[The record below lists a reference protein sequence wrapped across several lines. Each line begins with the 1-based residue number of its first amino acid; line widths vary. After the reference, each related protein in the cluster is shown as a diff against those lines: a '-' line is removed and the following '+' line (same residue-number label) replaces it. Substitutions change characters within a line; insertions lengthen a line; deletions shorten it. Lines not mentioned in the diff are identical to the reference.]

1 MAESL
6 LLPVV
11 RGVVGKAA
19 DALVQSITR
28 MWGVDQDRL
37 KLERHLVYVQ
47 SLLADAEAKSETNH
61 AVRTWMKELK
71 AAAYQA
77 DDVLDDFQYE
87 ALRREALSG
96 QSMASKV
103 LSNFTSKNRL
113 VFRHKASRDL
123 KNVLEKIDELVT
135 EMTKFGLVALPEG
148 PPQALP
154 RQTHSALDESMEI
167 IGRKDDKD
175 GVVELLLDQQD
186 RQHVQVLPILGMGGV
201 GKTTLAKMV
210 YNSDKIQKHFE
221 LRMWH
226 CVSENFEAIPLVRSV
241 IELATNSR
249 CDLPDTIELLRGKLQ
264 EAIGRKRFLLILDD
278 VWNEDKKKWED
289 DLRPLLCS
297 SIGGSGSM
305 IVVTSRSRQVASIM
319 GTLPPHELVCLSE
332 DDSWE
337 LFSKKAFSKGVQEQA
352 EFVKIGRCIS
362 KKCKGL
368 PLALKTMGGL
378 MSSKY
383 QIQEWEVIAD
393 CNISDTDRGKD
404 EVLPILK
411 LSYKHLSH
419 EMKQCFAF
427 CSIFPKDY
435 VMEKDMLIQLWMA
448 NGYVNEEG
456 TMDLTQKGEYVF
468 NELAWRSFFQDVVLV
483 RKPYDPSYYSKYA
496 SKQEINGCK
505 MHDLMHDLAKDVAN
519 ECANAE
525 VLIQQNLP
533 VNDVRHLHISR
544 DDQLNKISQLLGGTM
559 YLRTLLTPES
569 SYKDPVK
576 LKLMSSRA
584 LSIRCG
590 DTSIVHMELTHT
602 AHLRYLDLSRSN
614 IVSLPNSICML
625 YNLLS
630 LRLNGCSQLQYLPEG
645 MRTMRK
651 LCHIY
656 LLGCC
661 KLERMP
667 PKLSVLHN
675 LRTLTTFV
683 VGTKDG
689 CGIEELEDLRQIGN
703 RLELYNLREVKCGSK
718 ANLHEKHNLNELL
731 LYWDHC
737 RDEYDKST
745 IGEATNHEQ
754 VLESLEP
761 HDKLKILEVHSY
773 GGLTISQWM
782 RNPQMFRCLR
792 ELVMIGCRGCKD
804 LPIVWLSSSLEHLCL
819 RGMESLTTLCKNIN
833 VKAEAYNT
841 SLQIFPKL
849 KRMELIALPELDR
862 WAENSAGEILSSL
875 TFPRLEKLEIEKC
888 DKLASLP
895 RLPVLTHLYL
905 SGFPWNNSTGALISM
920 RMSLG
925 SLPSLVHL
933 EISHLLVDVV
943 MPPDGEESQSQRPL
957 CTLRSLALKGD
968 DAFITIFNKSKLQ
981 LGLRD
986 WLVSVEEL
994 NIMSCHNIVR
1004 WPVEELRCFPRL
1016 RSLNIWYC
1024 SKLEGKGSSSE
1035 EDGILPLLPEFPAS
1049 LEELRIDNNRSLVA
1063 LPSNL
1068 GDLVKL
1074 RRLSV
1079 LFCEA
1084 LKALPDGM
1092 DGLTSL
1098 DIGLCPGIEKFPQGL
1113 LQRLPALKYLYIH
1126 HCPDLQRRCRE
1137 GGEYFDLIAS
1147 IPHKYIE
1154 APAQATEVAIHK
1166 GHVRKWFLPSCG
1178 GGSPGN

>member
-28 MWGVDQDRL
+28 MWGVDNDRL

-96 QSMASKV
+96 QSTASKV

-113 VFRHKASRDL
+113 VFRHKASRGL

-210 YNSDKIQKHFE
+210 YNNDKIQKHFE

-249 CDLPDTIELLRGKLQ
+249 CGLPDTIELLRGKLQ

-278 VWNEDKKKWED
+278 VWNEDQNKWED
-289 DLRPLLCS
+289 DLRPLLCA
-297 SIGGSGSM
+297 SIGGSGSK
-305 IVVTSRSRQVASIM
+305 IAVTSRSRQVASIM

-362 KKCKGL
+362 KKCRGL

-378 MSSKY
+378 MSSKQ
-383 QIQEWEVIAD
+383 QIQEWEAIAD
-393 CNISDTDRGKD
+393 CNISDTNRGKY

-411 LSYKHLSH
+411 LSYKHLSP

-427 CSIFPKDY
+427 CSVFPKDY
-435 VMEKDMLIQLWMA
+435 EMEKDMLIQLWMA
-448 NGYVNEEG
+448 NGYVHEDG

-468 NELAWRSFFQDVVLV
+468 NELVWRTFFQHVILV
-483 RKPYDPSYYSKYA
+483 REPFLPYFKYA

-505 MHDLMHDLAKDVAN
+505 MHDLMHDLAKDVAH

-525 VLIQQNLP
+525 ELIQQNLP

-544 DDQLNKISQLLGGTM
+544 NYQLNKISQLLGGTM
-559 YLRTLLTPES
+559 YLRTLLTSKS
-569 SYKDPVK
+569 SYKDVVK
-576 LKLMSSRA
+576 SKLMSSRA
-584 LSIRCG
+584 LHICCG
-590 DTSIVHMELTHT
+590 DTSIVHMELTRT
-602 AHLRYLDLSRSN
+602 THLRYLDLSDSN

-630 LRLNGCSQLQYLPEG
+630 LRLNGCSRLQYLPEG

-656 LLGCC
+656 LLGCHR
-661 KLERMP
+661 LERMP

-718 ANLHEKHNLNELL
+718 ANLHGKHNLNELL
-731 LYWDHC
+731 LYWDHF
-737 RDEYDKST
+737 RDEHHKS
-745 IGEATNHEQ
+745 IFGEATNHEQ

-773 GGLTISQWM
+773 GGFTISQWM

-792 ELVMIGCRGCKD
+792 ELIMSGCPWCKD
-804 LPIVWLSSSLEHLCL
+804 LPIVWLSSSLEYLSL
-819 RGMESLTTLCKNIN
+819 RRMKSLTTLCKNID
-833 VKAEAYNT
+833 VEAEADNT

-862 WAENSAGEILSSL
+862 WAENSAGEILSSVM
-875 TFPRLEKLEIEKC
+875 FPRLEKLEIENC

-895 RLPVLTHLYL
+895 RLPVLTYLNL
-905 SGFPWNNSTGALISM
+905 SGREGNNSTGALISM
-920 RMSLG
+920 
-925 SLPSLVHL
+925 P
-933 EISHLLVDVV
+933 
-943 MPPDGEESQSQRPL
+943 ESK
-957 CTLRSLALKGD
+957 TFGHT
-968 DAFITIFNKSKLQ
+968 TIF
-981 LGLRD
+981 D
-986 WLVSVEEL
+986 
-994 NIMSCHNIVR
+994 
-1004 WPVEELRCFPRL
+1004 
-1016 RSLNIWYC
+1016 
-1024 SKLEGKGSSSE
+1024 
-1035 EDGILPLLPEFPAS
+1035 
-1049 LEELRIDNNRSLVA
+1049 
-1063 LPSNL
+1063 
-1068 GDLVKL
+1068 
-1074 RRLSV
+1074 
-1079 LFCEA
+1079 
-1084 LKALPDGM
+1084 
-1092 DGLTSL
+1092 TS
-1098 DIGLCPGIEKFPQGL
+1098 G
-1113 LQRLPALKYLYIH
+1113 
-1126 HCPDLQRRCRE
+1126 
-1137 GGEYFDLIAS
+1137 
-1147 IPHKYIE
+1147 
-1154 APAQATEVAIHK
+1154 
-1166 GHVRKWFLPSCG
+1166 
-1178 GGSPGN
+1178 

>member
-28 MWGVDQDRL
+28 MWGVDKDRL
-37 KLERHLVYVQ
+37 KLERHLLYVQ

-135 EMTKFGLVALPEG
+135 EMTKFGLVALAEAPL
-148 PPQALP
+148 QALP
-154 RQTHSALDESMEI
+154 RQTHSALDESREI
-167 IGRKDDKD
+167 FGREDDKD
-175 GVVELLLDQQD
+175 GVVKLLLDQQD
-186 RQHVQVLPILGMGGV
+186 RQDVQVLPILGMGGV

-210 YNSDKIQKHFE
+210 YNNDKIQKHFE

-241 IELATNSR
+241 IELATNST

-278 VWNEDKKKWED
+278 VWNEDQNKWED

-297 SIGGSGSM
+297 SIGGSGSK

-378 MSSKY
+378 MSSKQ
-383 QIQEWEVIAD
+383 QIEEWKAIAD
-393 CNISDTDRGKD
+393 CNISDTNRGKD

-411 LSYKHLSH
+411 LSYKHLSP

-427 CSIFPKDY
+427 CSLFPKDY
-435 VMEKDMLIQLWMA
+435 EMEKDMLIQLWMA
-448 NGYVNEEG
+448 NGYVHEEG

-468 NELAWRSFFQDVVLV
+468 NELAWRSFFQHVILV
-483 RKPYDPSYYSKYA
+483 RVPYSNFIHDSKH
-496 SKQEINGCK
+496 EINGCK
-505 MHDLMHDLAKDVAN
+505 MHDLMHDLAKDVAH
-519 ECANAE
+519 ECANAKE
-525 VLIQQNLP
+525 LIQQNLP
-533 VNDVRHLHISR
+533 VNDIRHLHISR
-544 DDQLNKISQLLGGTM
+544 HDQLNKISQLHGGTM
-559 YLRTLLTPES
+559 YLRTLLIPPS
-569 SYKDPVK
+569 LYKDLSKDMVK
-576 LKLMSSRA
+576 SKLMSSRA
-584 LSIRCG
+584 LSIRCR
-590 DTSIVHMELTHT
+590 DTSIVHMELTRT
-602 AHLRYLDLSRSN
+602 THLRYLDLSGSM

-630 LRLNGCSQLQYLPEG
+630 LRLNGCSRLQYLPEG

-651 LCHIY
+651 LCHIC
-656 LLGCC
+656 LFGCRS
-661 KLERMP
+661 LERMP

-689 CGIEELEDLRQIGN
+689 CGIEELEDLRHIGN

-718 ANLHEKHNLNELL
+718 ANLHAKYNLNELL
-731 LYWDHC
+731 LCWDHF
-737 RDEYDKST
+737 RDEYDEST

-754 VLESLEP
+754 VLESLVP
-761 HDKLKILEVHSY
+761 HDKLKILEVRSY
-773 GGLTISQWM
+773 GGHTISEWM

-792 ELVMIGCRGCKD
+792 ELIMMECRGCKD

-819 RGMESLTTLCKNIN
+819 RHMDSLTTLCKNID
-833 VKAEAYNT
+833 VEAEADNT

-862 WAENSAGEILSSL
+862 WAENSAGEILSSV
-875 TFPRLEKLEIEKC
+875 TFPRLEKLVIKNC

-895 RLPVLTHLYL
+895 RLPVLTYLNL
-905 SGFPWNNSTGALISM
+905 SGREGNNSTGALISM
-920 RMSLG
+920 PLG
-925 SLPSLVHL
+925 SLPSLIHL
-933 EISHLLVDVV
+933 RISFLLVDVM

-957 CTLRSLALKGD
+957 DTLRYLTLEGD

-981 LGLRD
+981 LGL
-986 WLVSVEEL
+986 
-994 NIMSCHNIVR
+994 
-1004 WPVEELRCFPRL
+1004 
-1016 RSLNIWYC
+1016 
-1024 SKLEGKGSSSE
+1024 G
-1035 EDGILPLLPEFPAS
+1035 
-1049 LEELRIDNNRSLVA
+1049 A
-1063 LPSNL
+1063 LHINL
-1068 GDLVKL
+1068 TKL

-1079 LFCEA
+1079 WSCNA

-1098 DIGLCPGIEKFPQGL
+1098 EELVIDGCPGIEKFPQGL
-1113 LQRLPALKYLYIH
+1113 LHRLPALKYLQIGG
-1126 HCPDLQRRCRE
+1126 CPDLQRRCRE

-1147 IPHKYIE
+1147 IPDKVIE
-1154 APAQATEVAIHK
+1154 APAQP
-1166 GHVRKWFLPSCG
+1166 RKWFLPSCG
-1178 GGSPGN
+1178 GGSQGN

>member
-28 MWGVDQDRL
+28 MWGVDNDRL

-96 QSMASKV
+96 QSTASKV
-103 LSNFTSKNRL
+103 LSNFTSKNRF

-135 EMTKFGLVALPEG
+135 EMTKFGLVALPEA

-175 GVVELLLDQQD
+175 GVVELLLNQQD
-186 RQHVQVLPILGMGGV
+186 RRDVQVLPILGMGGV

-210 YNSDKIQKHFE
+210 YNNDKIQKHFE

-241 IELATNSR
+241 IELATNST
-249 CDLPDTIELLRGKLQ
+249 CGLPDTIELLRGKLQ

-278 VWNEDKKKWED
+278 VWNEDQNKWED

-297 SIGGSGSM
+297 SIGGSGST

-378 MSSKY
+378 MSSKQ
-383 QIQEWEVIAD
+383 QIEEWEAIAD
-393 CNISDTDRGKD
+393 CNISDTNRGKD

-411 LSYKHLSH
+411 LSYKHLSP

-427 CSIFPKDY
+427 CSLFPKDY
-435 VMEKDMLIQLWMA
+435 EMEKDMLIQLWIA
-448 NGYVNEEG
+448 NGYVREEG
-456 TMDLTQKGEYVF
+456 TMDLTQKGERIF
-468 NELAWRSFFQDVVLV
+468 NELAWRSFFQDVILV
-483 RKPYDPSYYSKYA
+483 RKSYHPYYSMVA
-496 SKQEINGCK
+496 SKHEINVCK

-525 VLIQQNLP
+525 ELIQQNLP
-533 VNDVRHLHISR
+533 VNDVRHLHILR
-544 DDQLNKISQLLGGTM
+544 DYQLNKISQLLGGTM
-559 YLRTLLTPES
+559 YLRTLLMPES
-569 SYKDPVK
+569 SYKDLVK
-576 LKLMSSRA
+576 SKLMSSRA
-584 LSIRCG
+584 LHICCG
-590 DTSIVHMELTHT
+590 DTSIVHMELTRT
-602 AHLRYLDLSRSN
+602 AHLRYLDLSDSN

-630 LRLNGCSQLQYLPEG
+630 LRLNGCSRLQYLPEG

-656 LLGCC
+656 LLGCHR
-661 KLERMP
+661 LERMP

-689 CGIEELEDLRQIGN
+689 CGIEELEDLRQIGG
-703 RLELYNLREVKCGSK
+703 RLELYNLQEVKCGSK
-718 ANLHEKHNLNELL
+718 PNLHEKHNLNELL
-731 LYWDHC
+731 LCWDHFHG
-737 RDEYDKST
+737 EYDEST

-754 VLESLEP
+754 VLECLVP
-761 HDKLKILEVHSY
+761 HDKLKILEVYSY

-792 ELVMIGCRGCKD
+792 ELIMIGCRGCKD
-804 LPIVWLSSSLEHLCL
+804 LPIVWLSYSLEHLCL
-819 RGMESLTTLCKNIN
+819 RCMESLTTLCKNID
-833 VKAEAYNT
+833 VEAEVDNT

-862 WAENSAGEILSSL
+862 WAENSAGEILISV
-875 TFPRLEKLEIEKC
+875 TFPRLEKLKIKKC
-888 DKLASLP
+888 DKFASLP
-895 RLPVLTHLYL
+895 RLPVLTYL
-905 SGFPWNNSTGALISM
+905 RLFGREENISTGALISM
-920 RMSLG
+920 RVPLG
-925 SLPSLVHL
+925 SLPSLIHL
-933 EISHLLVDVV
+933 RISFLLVDVV

-957 CTLRSLALKGD
+957 DTLRYLELEGD

-994 NIMSCHNIVR
+994 VIGSCSNIVR

-1016 RSLNIWYC
+1016 RSLRIFGC

-1035 EDGILPLLPEFPAS
+1035 EDGILPLLPKFPAS
-1049 LEELRIDNNRSLVA
+1049 LEEIWIYNNTSLVA

-1068 GDLVKL
+1068 GDLTKL
-1074 RRLSV
+1074 RSLAV
-1079 LFCEA
+1079 WDCHA
-1084 LKALPDGM
+1084 LKALPDRM

-1098 DIGLCPGIEKFPQGL
+1098 EQLHIADCPGIEKFPQGL
-1113 LQRLPALKYLYIH
+1113 LHRLPALKYLRIWG
-1126 HCPDLQRRCRE
+1126 CPDLQRRCKE
-1137 GGEYFDLIAS
+1137 GGEYFGLIAS
-1147 IPHKYIE
+1147 IPDKDIE
-1154 APAQATEVAIHK
+1154 APAQAQPW
-1166 GHVRKWFLPSCG
+1166 KWFLPSCG
-1178 GGSPGN
+1178 GGSQGN